1 MALLLAL
8 VVYTSSFIAEIVR
21 AGIQAVPSGQ
31 LEAGRALGLPQTQ
44 LLARIIFPQ
53 ALRVIIPPLG
63 NQYLNLSK
71 NSSLAISIGFADTF
85 NITTTIM
92 NQSGQTV
99 TGFFMVMVFYLVLSL
114 SISVIMNAVN
124 NRFRLVTR

>member
-1 MALLLAL
+1 
-8 VVYTSSFIAEIVR
+8 
-21 AGIQAVPSGQ
+21 
-31 LEAGRALGLPQTQ
+31 
-44 LLARIIFPQ
+44 
-53 ALRVIIPPLG
+53 
-63 NQYLNLSK
+63 
-71 NSSLAISIGFADTF
+71 
-85 NITTTIM
+85 M